1 MTIRIHEADG
11 TPYEHVVD
19 LKEPFT
25 KLDIQYN
32 TKYKR
37 LKRSKKQKEHVDV
50 LNIDTADDAD
60 LDGILLHC
68 LGDVLQSD
76 QQMEEWKLEDW
87 TKEEEEKM
95 MNEAFEWIRVDT
107 DFEWIC
113 LLYINQP
120 DYMFASQ
127 LQQDR
132 DVVAQHDAVRYF
144 GSLKPSRLYS
154 SILVKTLMDKRY
166 YYGIRVEAAHQLAKC
181 GIEDLNFIGKF
192 HLVKAFQTLFCF
204 ENSTIPAANNFS
216 DFPTY
221 FIQKAIPMALSQ
233 IRDNF
238 GKCPVEVCNFLLD
251 LLRYNDNSS
260 NPFSDSFYVC
270 NLITAIVNA
279 LSNNNFEPSLE
290 EGDFETDSFVAK
302 AIDEIERCLRMD
314 GWLPSVHNMIT
325 TTAIQQKERL
335 WVRGYLPVK
344 FDELIQYTKPGNY
357 SEVRISA
364 FQSLLNLGGIYNKAV
379 VHYLF
384 STITFD
390 NFEFVKA
397 GLVNALN
404 NTLGRLALRGDYK
417 PRLKARNTGRSGQ
430 QQGAMGS
437 FLVVEDSSVTK
448 DVRHDLQARSTV
460 KGALELLKR
469 QMDRNS
475 VLKYELWGAINS
487 KRVSLYDKR
496 RLLDISSAV
505 FPKKDSYI
513 VDLKTPKLMRLRA
526 IRGQR
531 FNIVIKREFAFNK
544 RNGATNA
551 NSGPADG
558 GPRPLPKISF
568 VAKKATSPT
577 KNGGHGVKSEIPST
591 TTLKK
596 QKSHK
601 IKLPAGVATATG
613 SAAAAS
619 AVQPAVPKIK
629 LSTHTSGVASGAGVT
644 KRKKSG
650 SSDSLPAAVK
660 SNPELLTKSVVVE
673 TSTISTGG
681 SSTAGLA
688 VDKSRTGDFAS
699 TSGAASST
707 APNESSST
715 DTNPSQP
722 ALPKVKLKLRLN

>member
-132 DVVAQHDAVRYF
+132 DVVAQYDAVRYF

-192 HLVKAFQTLFCF
+192 HLVKAFQTMFCF

-290 EGDFETDSFVAK
+290 EGDFETDSFVSK

-344 FDELIQYTKPGNY
+344 FDELIQYSKPGNY

-364 FQSLLNLGGIYNKAV
+364 FQSLLNLGGVYNKAV

-384 STITFD
+384 STIVFD

-397 GLVNALN
+397 GLVNALC

-417 PRLKARNTGRSGQ
+417 PRLKVRNAGGNGQ
-430 QQGAMGS
+430 QQGAIGS

-469 QMDRNS
+469 QMDRNAA
-475 VLKYELWGAINS
+475 LKRELWSAINS
-487 KRVSLYDKR
+487 RRISLYEKR

-505 FPKKDSYI
+505 FAKKDSYI

-531 FNIVIKREFAFNK
+531 FNIVIKRQFAFSNS
-544 RNGATNA
+544 NGAVA
-551 NSGPADG
+551 NSGSGVDEVS
-558 GPRPLPKISF
+558 RPLPKISF
-568 VAKKATSPT
+568 VAKKSTSPK
-577 KNGGHGVKSEIPST
+577 KNGGHGAKLETASSIIS
-591 TTLKK
+591 KK

-601 IKLPAGVATATG
+601 IKLTAGSTDSTG
-613 SAAAAS
+613 STTGAAIA
-619 AVQPAVPKIK
+619 QPSIHKIK
-629 LSTHTSGVASGAGVT
+629 LSTNTTGATSGAGVT
-644 KRKKSG
+644 KKKKSG
-650 SSDSLPAAVK
+650 SSGSLPAAVK
-660 SNPELLTKSVVVE
+660 LNPDLLSASVTTDTSVTSFESSVPSSLNAGGFLNTNSTPSSGTVSNA
-673 TSTISTGG
+673 IST
-681 SSTAGLA
+681 
-688 VDKSRTGDFAS
+688 D
-699 TSGAASST
+699 
-707 APNESSST
+707 PSSST
-715 DTNPSQP
+715 DASQP